1 MRAMM
6 LHVVGSLLVLAT
18 LWVPSSAWSQD
29 GLRVAYAGELID
41 GEARPLS
48 GVFPLRF
55 QLSEQPGGD
64 AVWTELRYVAVVEG
78 IYDILLGRQT
88 PLPTTLANRS
98 LILQVALQDGTPLM
112 QHTLRVEPWTPPAS
126 ALRDATVRRLDEVEL
141 AARTIFAE
149 RARVAQDCRTLQGRT
164 FADLNQYDTL
174 LQRLQELRTQLRAG
188 QSVQVGREPRYLERV
203 GADSGRQYTR
213 ICPPNQVVTGAR
225 GGAGNLVDGMQL
237 ICSPIQSGSVSPTT
251 RPLPSAPTRP

>member
-1 MRAMM
+1 MRATF
-6 LHVVGSLLVLAT
+6 LPLVLSLLAVAALWLPAT
-18 LWVPSSAWSQD
+18 AWSQD
-29 GLRVAYAGELID
+29 GLRVSYAGELID

-55 QLSEQPGGD
+55 QLSEQAGGEP
-64 AVWTELRYVAVVEG
+64 VWSELRYVAVVEG

-98 LILQVALQDGTPLM
+98 MILQVALQDGTPLM

-126 ALRDATVRRLDEVEL
+126 ALRDATVRRIDEVEL

-149 RARVAQDCRTLQGRT
+149 RARLAQDCRTLQGRT

-188 QSVQVGREPRYLERV
+188 QSVQIGRDPRYLERV

-213 ICPPNQVVTGAR
+213 LCPPNQIVTGAR
-225 GGAGNLVDGMQL
+225 GGAGNLVDGLQL
-237 ICSPIQSGSVSPTT
+237 ICSPIQSGSVSPTNRQPPT
-251 RPLPSAPTRP
+251 APTRP